1 MIILVV
7 GKNSNYVSNHDKVL
21 MRKRFSE
28 METVVISDAGHWVH
42 AEKPK
47 ELENAIRKFL
57 AN

>member
-1 MIILVV
+1 MFPV
-7 GKNSNYVSNHDKVL
+7 
-21 MRKRFSE
+21 M
-28 METVVISDAGHWVH
+28 SDAGHWVH